1 MDTAGREHWEVKM
14 EVKMHRL
21 GRRKAVKLASEG
33 HWVDQLHPPP
43 GAGQCEKSYVF
54 GSRIVK
60 MFHSNSFYILYVA
73 NSSAE
78 RGSKGQALITGRVWK
93 GSEKAVCR
101 MGERDWPEGNMSELL
116 AVLRPPVSGIRYL

>member
-1 MDTAGREHWEVKM
+1 M
-14 EVKMHRL
+14 
-21 GRRKAVKLASEG
+21 KLVSEG

-43 GAGQCEKSYVF
+43 GAGQCEKTYVF

-78 RGSKGQALITGRVWK
+78 RSSKGQALITGRVWK

-101 MGERDWPEGNMSELL
+101 MGERVGQRNMSELL
-116 AVLRPPVSGIRYL
+116 AVLRPPVLGIRYL